1 MTAPIPT
8 TEPTSIT
15 AGDTVAWRKTLGD
28 YPASAGWTLAYA
40 FINSSAKFTITA
52 TASIDDHAVSV
63 DAATT
68 AGYTAGTYSWVATV
82 TKASERYTVGSGT
95 AIVQPNL
102 SAASTYDTRS
112 AAKKA
117 LDAADLALATY
128 GAKAYLQSYEIAGRS
143 QRFQDPA
150 AFMAYRDRL
159 KAEVRREQAAADI
172 AAGRRPRN
180 QVLARFNTR

>member
-1 MTAPIPT
+1 MTAPTPT
-8 TEPTSIT
+8 TEPASIA
-15 AGDTVAWRKTLGD
+15 AGDTVAWTKSLSD
-28 YPASAGWTLAYA
+28 YPASAGWALAYT
-40 FINSSAKFTITA
+40 FINSAAKFSINA
-52 TASIDDHAVSV
+52 TASGDDFAVSV
-63 DAATT
+63 SAVTT
-68 AGYTAGTYSWVATV
+68 AAYTPGTYSWMATV
-82 TKASERYTVGSGT
+82 TKAGERFTVGTGT
-95 AIVQPNL
+95 AVVTPNL
-102 SAASTYDTRS
+102 AAATTYDTRS

-150 AFMAYRDRL
+150 AFMAWRDKLRV
-159 KAEVRREQAAADI
+159 EVRREQAAADI